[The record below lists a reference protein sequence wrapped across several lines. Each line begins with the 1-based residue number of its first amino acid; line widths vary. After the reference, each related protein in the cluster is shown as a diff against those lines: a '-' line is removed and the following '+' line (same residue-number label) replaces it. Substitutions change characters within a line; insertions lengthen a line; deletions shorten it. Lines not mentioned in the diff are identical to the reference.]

1 MVLRT
6 QELRAVLQTHSE
18 MKYSEFEAQ
27 CLFLLGGIHQ
37 TNTVNMPGALV
48 QLKPSCWG
56 YFPPSSGANTDAIFL
71 HTKLVGLRRA
81 SK

>member
-1 MVLRT
+1 M
-6 QELRAVLQTHSE
+6 SE
-18 MKYSEFEAQ
+18 
-27 CLFLLGGIHQ
+27 
-37 TNTVNMPGALV
+37 ALV